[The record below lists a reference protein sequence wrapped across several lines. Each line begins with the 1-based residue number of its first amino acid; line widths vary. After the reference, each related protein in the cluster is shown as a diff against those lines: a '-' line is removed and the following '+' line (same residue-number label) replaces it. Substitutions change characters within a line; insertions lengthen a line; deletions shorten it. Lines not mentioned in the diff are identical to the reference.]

1 MAKDFVGIVEHI
13 DVLYFQFAMAG
24 LVKGFFDSL
33 RGAHVSRTSRG
44 REEENFS
51 KHMIDQGQFVI
62 LIQSS
67 GYRKEHFDS
76 AIGTHASGVLAG
88 EDARAPTPVSLLA
101 SSCG

>member
-1 MAKDFVGIVEHI
+1 
-13 DVLYFQFAMAG
+13 
-24 LVKGFFDSL
+24 
-33 RGAHVSRTSRG
+33 
-44 REEENFS
+44 
-51 KHMIDQGQFVI
+51 MIDQGQFVI